1 LAILAPIPRF
11 RDAALGRDIRNMSW
25 RTNQLQQRKAA
36 SMSADLIRIKIRN
49 FPQPHLGRR
58 LLIAGLK

>member
-1 LAILAPIPRF
+1 
-11 RDAALGRDIRNMSW
+11 MSW
-25 RTNQLQQRKAA
+25 HTNHLQQRKAA
-36 SMSADLIRIKIRN
+36 SMSADLLRIKIRN

>member
-1 LAILAPIPRF
+1 
-11 RDAALGRDIRNMSW
+11 
-25 RTNQLQQRKAA
+25 
-36 SMSADLIRIKIRN
+36 MSADLLRIKIRN